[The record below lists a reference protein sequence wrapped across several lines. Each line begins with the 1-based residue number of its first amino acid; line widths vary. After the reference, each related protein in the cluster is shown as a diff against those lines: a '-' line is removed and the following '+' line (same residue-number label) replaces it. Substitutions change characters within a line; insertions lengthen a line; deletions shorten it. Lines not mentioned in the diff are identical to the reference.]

1 MAGEEK
7 AVGQRGIIR
16 IDIEQVS
23 QNPSANQSNVR
34 VLCQIRLS
42 SGGPSGDLTGNCKR
56 SVTGDVSWGPSSYTF
71 ENLYTSWFTVID
83 NTWTVS
89 HNSDGTK
96 TVNAT
101 FNFGP
106 TITQNL
112 GSGGS
117 VSASLTL
124 TPIAKLPGKTAIT
137 SGYYNSPYQAVVTW
151 NAASSGS
158 WDPIQEYQI
167 DWWPTDNSGIK
178 TYVSTSGSA
187 NSATINVSGSSS
199 GYSFRVRGRNSK
211 GWGEWSDA
219 YSLPLSN
226 VATAPRNL
234 TISFNSQTIGTISY
248 SAPSSMGSGTF
259 EKYQIEW
266 DTRSDFAT
274 RRMLETENSSRTFSG
289 FSPGQTV
296 YARVR
301 AVTSSGQGYWSGT
314 VSAVAPSGP
323 SVKVGTAWR
332 PTIAYV
338 RDGGVW
344 KVAVPYIYINGEW
357 RLAAS

>member
-16 IDIEQVS
+16 IDVEQVS

-34 VLCQIRLS
+34 VLCRVRLS

-83 NTWTVS
+83 NTWTVT

-117 VSASLTL
+117 VSASLAL
-124 TPIAKLPGKTAIT
+124 TPITQLPGKPTIT
-137 SGYYNSPYQAVVTW
+137 NGYYSTPSQVRLTLNDP
-151 NAASSGS
+151 NSGS
-158 WDPIQEYQI
+158 WNPILEY
-167 DWWPTDNSGIK
+167 DLELSRPDNPGYTS
-178 TYVSTSGSA
+178 YLRVSA
-187 NSATINVSGSSS
+187 PAVDIPVYVSGSNQ
-199 GYSFRVRGRNSK
+199 GYLFRARGRNSK
-211 GWGEWSDA
+211 GWGEWSNT

-226 VATAPRNL
+226 LATAPRNL
-234 TISFNSQTIGTISY
+234 EILFDSPTIGTISY

-259 EKYQIEW
+259 QKYEIEW

-274 RRMLETENSSRTFSG
+274 RRMLETENRSRTFSG
-289 FSPGQTV
+289 FSPGQTI

-301 AVTSSGQGYWSGT
+301 AVTSSGRGYWSGT

-323 SVKVGTAWR
+323 SVKVGTAWK
-332 PTIAYV
+332 PTMVYV
-338 RDGGVW
+338 KDGGVW